1 MFSLIRERRTTAHAC
16 LTLGFKGSGFSL
28 LIMVQLRGFGNRLHH
43 QRRLSRYIGLCS
55 VIRPQTGF
63 SIPGRSGK
71 AKSVRVATDD
81 CYGSGSSLLRFGDVI
96 F

>member
-43 QRRLSRYIGLCS
+43 QCRLSRYIGLCS
-55 VIRPQTGF
+55 VIRLQTGF

-71 AKSVRVATDD
+71 ARSVCVLQQMTVMVRGQVW
-81 CYGSGSSLLRFGDVI
+81 
-96 F
+96 